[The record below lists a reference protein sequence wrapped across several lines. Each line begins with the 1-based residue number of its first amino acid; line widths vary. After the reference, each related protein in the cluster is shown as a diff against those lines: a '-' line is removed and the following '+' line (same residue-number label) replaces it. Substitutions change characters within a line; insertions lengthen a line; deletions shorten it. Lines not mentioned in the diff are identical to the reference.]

1 MLYEKT
7 LQDPDAYDFNVSGL
21 GANTKIS
28 PLRGRE
34 FVADDE
40 RIAFSSQV
48 KNILQQLQ
56 EALAF
61 PSFEKAGPR
70 EKLFHDPK
78 QSRAAIVTCG
88 GLCPGLNNVIKGL
101 VTVLIKGYGVDEVL
115 GIRYGYRGL
124 SKQSRHQPLTLNQEV
139 VDRIH
144 NQGGTILGSSRGG
157 QDPAEMVDQL
167 KEWGV
172 NLLFCIGGDGTLKGA
187 QQIGDEVIKRNLPI
201 SVIGIPKTIDN
212 DLLFV
217 EKTFGYETSVQTASE
232 IISSAHHEAEGAE
245 NGVGIVKLMGRDS
258 GFITAG
264 ATLANSVV
272 DFCLIPEIEFELEGE
287 RGLLQALNTR
297 LGQKQNV
304 VIVVAEGAG
313 QNLFAKAS
321 KNTDQSGNTLKE
333 DIGSYLKEEISR
345 DFANRGQEGGVR
357 YIDPSYHI
365 RSVPANASDAIFC
378 YQLAENAVH
387 AALAGKTNL
396 LIGHWNNFFTHVPI
410 SLATRER
417 RKVDVDGALWNG
429 VLGTTQQND
438 LLG

>member
-56 EALAF
+56 EAAAF
-61 PSFEKAGPR
+61 PSFEKAGAR

-321 KNTDQSGNTLKE
+321 KNTDKSGNILKE